1 MNIKHKICIFG
12 VVPRSLF
19 VLDGGKQTLFSK
31 SYYFV
36 LFSLNEGV
44 TKELRQGLLAL
55 RHLRASNKYLVATLS
70 MYLEMSHS
78 MDPK

>member
-1 MNIKHKICIFG
+1 MNLTHKIYIFG

-19 VLDGGKQTLFSK
+19 VLDRGKQTLFS
-31 SYYFV
+31 FV

-70 MYLEMSHS
+70 IYLEMSHS
-78 MDPK
+78 KDPK